1 MKEKHFQRLILSP
14 PKRTWG
20 VKMEKG
26 MRKSRKKRRR
36 SRGLWFLAPSLLGVG
51 YLVLLPT
58 GDVLRRSFATAL
70 SGQWVGFNNYRN
82 VLTNEA
88 FRLAAGN
95 TLRFLALCLP
105 LLLILSLLLALVI
118 CRIPRLERFKALYL
132 LPMAIPAATVV
143 LVWRLLFSQQGFLN
157 AWLGTHVDYMG
168 ERTALIILVGS
179 YVWKNLGYTM
189 VLWLAGLKAIPGEYT
204 EAARVDGAGRMRCFF
219 RIIMPNLKGS
229 AYTITVLSLLNAFK
243 SFREAYLVS
252 GAYPQQDIYLL
263 QHLFQNWYTRLDMD
277 KLAAGAI
284 LLALVLGALSLLL
297 QRLWDRAGD

>member
-1 MKEKHFQRLILSP
+1 MKKIARA
-14 PKRTWG
+14 
-20 VKMEKG
+20 V
-26 MRKSRKKRRR
+26 RRGG

-70 SGQWVGFNNYRN
+70 SGQWVGLDNYRK
-82 VLTNEA
+82 VLENEA
-88 FRLAAGN
+88 FRLAVGN
-95 TLRFLALCLP
+95 TLRFMLLSLP
-105 LLLILSLLLALVI
+105 LLLSLSLLLALVI

-143 LVWRLLFSQQGFLN
+143 LVWRLIFSRQGFLN
-157 AWLGTHVDYMG
+157 AWLGTHVDFMG
-168 ERTALIILVGS
+168 ESTALAVLVGS

-189 VLWLAGLKAIPGEYT
+189 VLWLAGLKAIPVQQT
-204 EAARVDGAGRMRCFF
+204 EAARVDGAGRIQCFF
-219 RIIMPNLKGS
+219 QITLPNLKGS

-263 QHLFQNWYTRLDMD
+263 QHLFQNWYTKLDMD
-277 KLAAGAI
+277 KLAAGAV
-284 LLALVLGALSLLL
+284 LMALVLGVLSLLL
-297 QRLWDRAGD
+297 QRLWNTVEDL

>member
-1 MKEKHFQRLILSP
+1 MKKITRA
-14 PKRTWG
+14 
-20 VKMEKG
+20 V
-26 MRKSRKKRRR
+26 RRGG

-70 SGQWVGFNNYRN
+70 SGQWVGLDNYRK
-82 VLTNEA
+82 VLENEA
-88 FRLAAGN
+88 FRLAVGN
-95 TLRFLALCLP
+95 TLRFMLLSLP
-105 LLLILSLLLALVI
+105 LLLSLSLLLALVI

-143 LVWRLLFSQQGFLN
+143 LVWRLVFSRQGFLN
-157 AWLGTHVDYMG
+157 AWLGTHVDFMG
-168 ERTALIILVGS
+168 ESTALAVLVGS

-189 VLWLAGLKAIPGEYT
+189 VLWLAGLKAIPVQQT
-204 EAARVDGAGRMRCFF
+204 EAARVDGAGRIRCFF
-219 RIIMPNLKGS
+219 QITLPNLKGS

-263 QHLFQNWYTRLDMD
+263 QHLFQNWYTKLDMD
-277 KLAAGAI
+277 KLAAGAV
-284 LLALVLGALSLLL
+284 LMALVLGALSLLL
-297 QRLWDRAGD
+297 QRLWNTVEDL

>member
-1 MKEKHFQRLILSP
+1 MHNVIKKSGR
-14 PKRTWG
+14 KRG
-20 VKMEKG
+20 
-26 MRKSRKKRRR
+26 R

-58 GDVLRRSFATAL
+58 GDVLRRSFVTAL
-70 SGQWVGFNNYRN
+70 SGQWMGLANYKN

-143 LVWRLLFSQQGFLN
+143 LVWRLLFSRQGFVN
-157 AWLGTHVDYMG
+157 AWLGTYVDFMG
-168 ERTALIILVGS
+168 EQTALVILVGS
-179 YVWKNLGYTM
+179 YVWKNLGYTI
-189 VLWLAGLKAIPGEYT
+189 VLWLAGLKAIPLELT
-204 EAARVDGAGRMRCFF
+204 EAARVDGAGRIRCFF
-219 RIIMPNLKGS
+219 RITLPNLKGS

-284 LLALVLGALSLLL
+284 LMALMLGALSLLL
-297 QRLWDRAGD
+297 QRLWDKAGD

>member
-1 MKEKHFQRLILSP
+1 MKKITRA
-14 PKRTWG
+14 
-20 VKMEKG
+20 V
-26 MRKSRKKRRR
+26 RRGG

-70 SGQWVGFNNYRN
+70 SGQWVGLDNYRK
-82 VLTNEA
+82 VLENEA
-88 FRLAAGN
+88 FRLAVGN
-95 TLRFLALCLP
+95 TLRFMLLSLP
-105 LLLILSLLLALVI
+105 LLLSLSLLLALVI

-143 LVWRLLFSQQGFLN
+143 LVWRLVFSRQGLLN
-157 AWLGTHVDYMG
+157 AWLGTHVDFMG
-168 ERTALIILVGS
+168 ESTALAVLVGS

-189 VLWLAGLKAIPGEYT
+189 VLWLAGLKAIPVQQT
-204 EAARVDGAGRMRCFF
+204 EAARVDGAGRIRCFF
-219 RIIMPNLKGS
+219 QITLPNLKGS

-263 QHLFQNWYTRLDMD
+263 QHLFQNWYTKLDMD
-277 KLAAGAI
+277 KLAAGAV
-284 LLALVLGALSLLL
+284 LMALVLGALSLLL
-297 QRLWDRAGD
+297 QRLWNTVEDL

>member
-1 MKEKHFQRLILSP
+1 MKKITRA
-14 PKRTWG
+14 
-20 VKMEKG
+20 V
-26 MRKSRKKRRR
+26 RRGG

-70 SGQWVGFNNYRN
+70 SGQWVGLDNYRK
-82 VLTNEA
+82 VLENEA
-88 FRLAAGN
+88 FRLAVGN
-95 TLRFLALCLP
+95 TLRFMLLSLP
-105 LLLILSLLLALVI
+105 LLLSLSLLLALVI

-143 LVWRLLFSQQGFLN
+143 LVWRLIFSRQGFLN
-157 AWLGTHVDYMG
+157 AWLGTHVDFMG
-168 ERTALIILVGS
+168 ENTALAVLVGS

-189 VLWLAGLKAIPGEYT
+189 VLWLAGLKAIPVQQT
-204 EAARVDGAGRMRCFF
+204 EAARVDGAGRIRCFF
-219 RIIMPNLKGS
+219 QITLPNLKGS

-263 QHLFQNWYTRLDMD
+263 QHLFQNWYTKLDMD
-277 KLAAGAI
+277 KLAAGAV
-284 LLALVLGALSLLL
+284 LMALVLGVLSLLL
-297 QRLWDRAGD
+297 QRLWNTVEDL

>member
-1 MKEKHFQRLILSP
+1 
-14 PKRTWG
+14 
-20 VKMEKG
+20 
-26 MRKSRKKRRR
+26 MRKNTRAVRRGG

-70 SGQWVGFNNYRN
+70 SGQWVGLDNYRK
-82 VLTNEA
+82 VLENEA
-88 FRLAAGN
+88 FRLAVGN
-95 TLRFLALCLP
+95 TLRFMLLSLP
-105 LLLILSLLLALVI
+105 LLLSLSLLLALVI

-143 LVWRLLFSQQGFLN
+143 LAWRLVFSRQGFLN
-157 AWLGTHVDYMG
+157 AWLGTHVDFMG
-168 ERTALIILVGS
+168 ENTALAVLVGS

-189 VLWLAGLKAIPGEYT
+189 VLWLAGLKAIPAQQT
-204 EAARVDGAGRMRCFF
+204 EAARVDGAGRIRCFF
-219 RIIMPNLKGS
+219 QITLPNLKGS

-263 QHLFQNWYTRLDMD
+263 QHLFQNWYTKLDMD
-277 KLAAGAI
+277 KLAAGAV
-284 LLALVLGALSLLL
+284 LMALVLGALSLLL
-297 QRLWDRAGD
+297 QRLWNTVEDL

>member
-1 MKEKHFQRLILSP
+1 MKKITRA
-14 PKRTWG
+14 
-20 VKMEKG
+20 V
-26 MRKSRKKRRR
+26 RRGG

-70 SGQWVGFNNYRN
+70 SGQWVGLDNYRK
-82 VLTNEA
+82 VLENEA
-88 FRLAAGN
+88 FRLAMGN
-95 TLRFLALCLP
+95 TLRFMLLSLP
-105 LLLILSLLLALVI
+105 LLLSLSLLLALVI

-143 LVWRLLFSQQGFLN
+143 LVWRLVFSRQGFLN
-157 AWLGTHVDYMG
+157 AWLGTHVDFMG
-168 ERTALIILVGS
+168 ESTALAVLVGS

-189 VLWLAGLKAIPGEYT
+189 VLWLAGLKAIPAQQT
-204 EAARVDGAGRMRCFF
+204 EAARVDGAGRIRCFF
-219 RIIMPNLKGS
+219 QITLPNLKGS

-263 QHLFQNWYTRLDMD
+263 QHLFQNWYTKLDMD
-277 KLAAGAI
+277 KLAAGAV
-284 LLALVLGALSLLL
+284 LMALVLGALSLLL
-297 QRLWDRAGD
+297 QRLWNTVEDL